1 MIPRSAVLRPNEST
15 QRDALSG
22 AVAELLWK
30 VTGWCTNI
38 QIILLILQCGGKAG
52 AVVAIPG
59 VGRVFDPPPK
69 FNIDGVT
76 EKVKKTRNNSEQ
88 DVIML
93 YLLVTSFPL

>member
-1 MIPRSAVLRPNEST
+1 MLRPNEST

-30 VTGWCTNI
+30 VGTGWCTNI

-76 EKVKKTRNNSEQ
+76 EKVKK
-88 DVIML
+88 
-93 YLLVTSFPL
+93 

>member
-1 MIPRSAVLRPNEST
+1 MLRPNETT

-30 VTGWCTNI
+30 VGAGWCINMQT
-38 QIILLILQCGGKAG
+38 ILLILQCGGKVG

-76 EKVKKTRNNSEQ
+76 EKVNE
-88 DVIML
+88 
-93 YLLVTSFPL
+93 